1 MYSTKMED
9 FRSPKYLEKYE
20 FRPYELE
27 TPLQRNLGNNE
38 TQERRELRFLIDYP
52 IPIDWYHSWIE
63 VAFTVNRLDTGANY
77 AANTNIAPCCGV
89 QSFVNKLQV
98 LANGITVYEGNKI
111 GVGLFIKGLLLFSK
125 AYAETTAKASFWA
138 LDTADVAD
146 RTRNEGFKWRSEKIL
161 SGGTVNAMLP
171 LHCFSFFDSLHD
183 KVLPATKMELRFTLE
198 GDDDI
203 LWRAAAV
210 AAVAAVGDQAAVA
223 AVAAVPRGRLI
234 ITKFKLWAKTM
245 VFSGVEKNLFKP
257 LKWTYLTETVEESP
271 QFQQTSGSWV
281 ITPQAFK
288 PRHVYIGFMRANR
301 KSNQERNPFI
311 FDSCD
316 LRSCQL
322 EFGNR
327 RYPDTQY
334 DNSETARIY
343 NDILGGQSS
352 AFNRSS
358 QLTPDLLQSCYPLY
372 YFDLRYREE
381 VIDSTSQKLIFSYT
395 LAAAGQ
401 PYHII
406 AFTLSEARAEIA
418 REGRDLIVTR

>member
-1 MYSTKMED
+1 MED
-9 FRSPKYLEKYE
+9 FRSPKFLEKYE

-63 VAFTVNRLDTGANY
+63 VTFIVNQHATGVNY
-77 AANTNIAPCCGV
+77 AADTNIAPCCGV

-98 LANGITVYEGNKI
+98 LANGITVYEANRI

-125 AYAETTAKASFWA
+125 EYAESTAKASFWA
-138 LDTADVAD
+138 LDTVDAAD
-146 RTRNEGFKWRSEKIL
+146 RDRNAGFKWRSKKIEN
-161 SGGTVNAMLP
+161 GGTVNAMLP
-171 LHCFSFFDSLHD
+171 LHCFSFFNSLHD
-183 KVLPATKMELRFTLE
+183 KVLPATKIELRFTLE

-203 LWRAAAV
+203 LWHAGAV
-210 AAVAAVGDQAAVA
+210 AAAGGQPAI
-223 AVAAVPRGRLI
+223 AAVPRGRLI

-245 VFSGVEKNLFKP
+245 VFSGVDKNLFKP

-288 PRHVYIGFMRANR
+288 PRHVYICFMRANR
-301 KSNQERNPFI
+301 KSSQEHNPFI
-311 FDSCD
+311 FDSCN
-316 LRSCQL
+316 LRSCQI

-334 DNSETARIY
+334 VNSEIARIY
-343 NDILGGQSS
+343 SDILGTQSS

-358 QLTPDLLQSCYPLY
+358 QLTPDLLESCYPLY

-401 PYHII
+401 PYNII
-406 AFTLSEARAEIA
+406 AFTLSEAHAEIA